1 VYLGVGNGKGDTMVR
16 RLSISAGLGLLLA
29 LALPAI
35 SAAGGGG
42 CHTGATQGTGT
53 AVTIADACFGPTIL
67 HIDPGQSVTW
77 TNTDPFVHNVT
88 ANSWGHFD
96 DLLPGKS
103 FTATF
108 QDAGVYPYACTYHP
122 GMSGAVVVGDGLGAG
137 SGQTVAVGA
146 DAVSSPVAPAVTQ
159 AASSGSGSL
168 GAWIGGIALGIALS
182 MGLVLVLRRRG
193 PEAPV

>member
-1 VYLGVGNGKGDTMVR
+1 MIR
-16 RLSISAGLGLLLA
+16 RLSVSAAVGLLLVLTFPA
-29 LALPAI
+29 L

-42 CHTGATQGTGT
+42 CHTGATQGKGT
-53 AVTIADACFGPTIL
+53 DVEIADACFTPTLL
-67 HIDPGQSVTW
+67 HVDPGQSVTW
-77 TNTDPFVHNVT
+77 TNTDPFVHNIT

-96 DLLPGKS
+96 DLLKGDS

-108 QDAGVYPYACTYHP
+108 GDAGVYPYACTYHP

-146 DAVSSPVAPAVTQ
+146 TVQSPAAPAE
-159 AASSGSGSL
+159 AAVASVGRGAGSL
-168 GAWIGGIALGIALS
+168 GAWIGGVALGIAVA

-193 PEAPV
+193 PQAPVS

>member
-1 VYLGVGNGKGDTMVR
+1 MIR
-16 RLSISAGLGLLLA
+16 RLSVSAGFGLLLV
-29 LALPAI
+29 LTLPSF

-42 CHTGATQGTGT
+42 CHTGATQGNGT
-53 AVTIADACFGPTIL
+53 DVEIADACFTPTIL

-96 DLLPGKS
+96 DLLGGHS
-103 FTATF
+103 FTANF

-122 GMSGAVVVGDGLGAG
+122 GMSGAVVVGDGLSAG
-137 SGQTVAVGA
+137 SGQTVAIGA
-146 DAVSSPVAPAVTQ
+146 DAVQSPAAPAQ
-159 AASSGSGSL
+159 AAVASAGSGAGSV
-168 GAWIGGIALGIALS
+168 GDWIGGAALGIAVA

-193 PEAPV
+193 PLAPVS